1 MKYQLSYDE
10 FIYEAIDNDKIDG
23 LKSRMRTLNNRLND
37 EKDPQKRKRLS
48 LEIKVCELK
57 IMIAQIV

>member
-1 MKYQLSYDE
+1 MKYQLTYDQ
-10 FIYEAIDNDKIDG
+10 FIYEAIDQDKISG
-23 LKSRMRTLNNRLND
+23 LKDRIRTLNKRLFS
-37 EKDPQKRKRLS
+37 EKDQQKRKRLT